1 MKSKAI
7 FRYIFLL
14 PRLMPVQGH
23 VDVVI
28 SRPSEKN
35 ANVAPSELTP
45 MTVMSP
51 LSDGGEETASSSRKT
66 SFKNT
71 RTGLYKGRQSAL
83 LAHAILGCSTQ
94 LGGAWPGAATPKEQ
108 QASVGRIYIVI
119 VDSKTIAAALDAD
132 QLLKE
137 AAEISGLSD
146 FGDPHSIEALRA
158 MVKCFAQDIRVDA
171 GGLNTLRNTTI
182 RHLVNRARFAR
193 DIALHPEIL
202 DEDVSDPIIILG
214 QPRSGTTKTHR
225 MMGVDPNLLKTYM
238 WQLTN
243 PAPFPDAEPGKPDP
257 RIAAA
262 NLQEEL
268 IQASTTNEALRAG
281 HLYASEEVQS
291 DIILFTFTF
300 NCSFMSTARP
310 FSASYYEYIKSRT
323 IPSNLDNYKYVKSL
337 FQYLQW
343 QQGGRRGRR
352 WLMKQEHSHGFLD
365 EVLTVWP
372 KATLM
377 FLHRDPRVTI
387 PSLIKLWFEAY
398 KSDNPNVTPAEMAP
412 LIVRRQL
419 GVMNDYLE
427 ARKRLGLD
435 DRIYDVP
442 YEQIRSNPMPVFR
455 EFYRRAGHTLTPQSE
470 ELMLQYE
477 RANEQGKHGA
487 HSYSLEQFGLT
498 EEMIRRDFGAY
509 IDRFIEA

>member
-1 MKSKAI
+1 M
-7 FRYIFLL
+7 L
-14 PRLMPVQGH
+14 
-23 VDVVI
+23 
-28 SRPSEKN
+28 
-35 ANVAPSELTP
+35 
-45 MTVMSP
+45 
-51 LSDGGEETASSSRKT
+51 
-66 SFKNT
+66 
-71 RTGLYKGRQSAL
+71 
-83 LAHAILGCSTQ
+83 
-94 LGGAWPGAATPKEQ
+94 
-108 QASVGRIYIVI
+108 

-158 MVKCFAQDIRVDA
+158 MVKCYAQDIRVDA
-171 GGLNTLRNTTI
+171 RGLNNARKRTI
-182 RHLVNRARFAR
+182 RLLVNRARFAR

-262 NLQEEL
+262 RFQDEL
-268 IQASTTNEALRAG
+268 IVASETNEALRAG
-281 HLYASEEVQS
+281 HLYGSEEVQA
-291 DIILFTFTF
+291 DIMLFGMTF
-300 NCSFMSTARP
+300 NCKAWSTGRVP
-310 FSASYYEYIKSRT
+310 SASYYEYTKSRT
-323 IPSNLDNYKYVKSL
+323 IPSDLDNYKYVKSL
-337 FQYLQW
+337 LQYLQW

-372 KATLM
+372 KATLVY
-377 FLHRDPRVTI
+377 LHRDPRVSI
-387 PSLIKLWFEAY
+387 PSLIKLMLNFY
-398 KSDNPNVTPAEMAP
+398 KPVNPDVKAAEIAP
-412 LIVRRQL
+412 LLIRRL
-419 GVMNDYLE
+419 VDMMNRYLE
-427 ARKRLGLD
+427 ARDRLGLD

-455 EFYRRAGHTLTPQSE
+455 EIYRRAGHTLTPQSE

-498 EEMIRRDFGAY
+498 EEMIRRDFGVYMDRFGAY
-509 IDRFIEA
+509 IGRSIAA